1 MKLLKSID
9 AADNEIQ
16 VAYDSEDELRPQPG
30 DILAIE
36 QELLYVT
43 DVTGDTRQVVRGIL
57 ARTNEMNTRGHASGT
72 TVQIVMRP
80 GAKLEKE

>member
-1 MKLLKSID
+1 MMKLLKPID
-9 AADNEIQ
+9 DADNQIR
-16 VAYDSEDELRPQPG
+16 VAYDSDDELRPQPG

-43 DVTGDTRQVVRGIL
+43 DVTGDTQQVVRGVL
-57 ARTNEMNTRGHASGT
+57 ARTNEMNARGHASGT

-80 GAKLEKE
+80 G